1 MHHQKIEAEYSWGIL
16 GCNRVTRG
24 PCLLTKQKTEETL
37 SYEEQSL

>member
-16 GCNRVTRG
+16 GCNRVRG